1 MQGFFKRSRNFGA
14 THNFG
19 SGIMANLYNNIED
32 LCKKRGVNVT
42 TMCRDSGASRG
53 SLSDLK
59 SGRKQTLKYETL
71 EKIANYFE
79 ISVESL
85 VSGDERQK
93 EKPAPGGSEL
103 DAKAQ
108 ATLDKMKKLSPEQQ
122 AAFWDMLNTTID
134 AVLNMPDGDGNG

>member
-1 MQGFFKRSRNFGA
+1 
-14 THNFG
+14 
-19 SGIMANLYNNIED
+19 MANLYNNIEN

-85 VSGDERQK
+85 VSGNESQK
-93 EKPAPGGSEL
+93 EKLAPGEGSRLDVEAKAFAEKFMQLDESTRALFNKML
-103 DAKAQ
+103 DAAI
-108 ATLDKMKKLSPEQQ
+108 AEKLEK
-122 AAFWDMLNTTID
+122 
-134 AVLNMPDGDGNG
+134 NG

>member
-1 MQGFFKRSRNFGA
+1 
-14 THNFG
+14 
-19 SGIMANLYNNIED
+19 MANLYNNIED

-93 EKPAPGGSEL
+93 EKPAPGEGSGL

-108 ATLDKMKKLSPEQQ
+108 ATLNKMKKLSPEQQ
-122 AAFWDMLNTTID
+122 AALWDMLNTTID

>member
-1 MQGFFKRSRNFGA
+1 
-14 THNFG
+14 
-19 SGIMANLYNNIED
+19 MANLYNNIEN

-85 VSGDERQK
+85 VSGNESQK
-93 EKPAPGGSEL
+93 EKPSTPEGDGLDVEAKAFAEKFTQLDESTRALFNRML
-103 DAKAQ
+103 DAAI
-108 ATLDKMKKLSPEQQ
+108 AEKLEK
-122 AAFWDMLNTTID
+122 
-134 AVLNMPDGDGNG
+134 NG

>member
-1 MQGFFKRSRNFGA
+1 
-14 THNFG
+14 
-19 SGIMANLYNNIED
+19 MANLYNNIEN

-93 EKPAPGGSEL
+93 EKPNALDGIEL
-103 DAKAQ
+103 EMA
-108 ATLDKMKKLSPEQQ
+108 KLSPEDVDLFKRIL
-122 AAFWDMLNTTID
+122 AAPEAKKNAIREL
-134 AVLNMPDGDGNG
+134 L

>member
-1 MQGFFKRSRNFGA
+1 
-14 THNFG
+14 
-19 SGIMANLYNNIED
+19 MANLYNNIET

-85 VSGDERQK
+85 VSGDYEQK
-93 EKPAPGGSEL
+93 EKPNALDGIEL
-103 DAKAQ
+103 DMA
-108 ATLDKMKKLSPEQQ
+108 KLSPEDVDLFKRIL
-122 AAFWDMLNTTID
+122 AAPEAKKNAIREL
-134 AVLNMPDGDGNG
+134 L

>member
-1 MQGFFKRSRNFGA
+1 
-14 THNFG
+14 
-19 SGIMANLYNNIED
+19 MANLYNNIEN

-85 VSGDERQK
+85 VSGNESQK
-93 EKPAPGGSEL
+93 EKPTPGEGSEL
-103 DAKAQ
+103 DARFDA
-108 ATLDKMKKLSPEQQ
+108 LLSQ
-122 AAFWDMLNTTID
+122 MTD
-134 AVLNMPDGDGNG
+134 ADRADLLEYMEFKVAKRKENPYG